1 MGHEDREHLAD
12 YKIYV
17 VRHGESLRLQAKCKL
32 EEASDLTGEGVIS
45 AARAGAMIVAEGYYR
60 NLRVLSSP
68 YGRALHTARIIVETV
83 SAVGEIDDQ
92 SHYATREHL
101 PEMPHQIATAE
112 RDSPV
117 TIEST
122 DRLEKA
128 RGFQWELVKPLI
140 MGGVIEFRGHTLSV
154 DPGLTNPYGHD
165 YHTYLVHDELKKIP
179 GTVKRQWPKEYVD
192 FLEGVETFE
201 SLSHRMIEMLG
212 DIVRENSSRCSHLLC
227 THGALMGFLSF
238 VYSRQYREEI
248 MPGEVMTLEKRGEH
262 LLVTGAGALA
272 HANERYVD
280 IFEEYQRS
288 FG

>member
-1 MGHEDREHLAD
+1 MGYEDREHSAD

-17 VRHGESLRLQAKCKL
+17 VRHGESFRSQAKCKL
-32 EEASDLTGEGVIS
+32 EEANDLTEEGMSS
-45 AARAGAMIVAEGYYR
+45 ARKVAVLIATEGYYR
-60 NLRVLSSP
+60 NLRVMSSP
-68 YGRALHTARIIVETV
+68 YGRTLHTAKIIVGSLNMISELNDQGYPNASEELLGLLEKTAATESV
-83 SAVGEIDDQ
+83 S
-92 SHYATREHL
+92 S
-101 PEMPHQIATAE
+101 
-112 RDSPV
+112 V
-117 TIEST
+117 TIEPT

-140 MGGVIEFRGHTLSV
+140 MGGVIEFGGRTLSV
-154 DPGLTNPYGHD
+154 DPSLTNPYGHD

-179 GTVKRQWPKEYVD
+179 GTVKRLWPREYVD

-212 DIVRENSSRCSHLLC
+212 DIDRKNDPLCSHLLS

-238 VYSRQYREEI
+238 AYSRQYREEI
-248 MPGEVMTLEKRGEH
+248 KPGEVVTLEKRGKH

-272 HANERYVD
+272 HANGRYVD
-280 IFEEYQRS
+280 IFEEHQRR